1 MKNKIL
7 LLLHLPPPVHG
18 SSMVGELIRKSKLIN
33 NSFNTSYINLLAS
46 KKVNTTG
53 RLDLRKLWGYF
64 VIILKLKTQLMF
76 KRPVLCYFALS
87 TTGFAFIKDAF
98 LVGLIK
104 LFHVPILFHL
114 HNKGVRIY
122 AKKKIFKFLY
132 KFVFKGTSVILLS
145 ERLYDDVS
153 EFVTKAQIHICPN
166 GVPELT
172 ITNKKNKL
180 NKSEPLQLLFLSNLI
195 ESKGVYVL
203 LRALKLLKTRG
214 ILFKCNFIGA
224 VGDIDQATFQSKLST
239 LGLTNEVMFVG
250 PKYGE
255 NKHHFFLN
263 TDIFVFPTYYHNE
276 AFPLVNL
283 EAMQYSLPIISTFEG
298 AIPDVIED
306 GFNGFLVPQKD
317 VVALADK
324 LELLIKSDNLR
335 LKMGASGKQ
344 KYRKEFTLDIFEKT
358 LKSILLNKI

>member
-1 MKNKIL
+1 
-7 LLLHLPPPVHG
+7 
-18 SSMVGELIRKSKLIN
+18 MVGELIRKSKLIN

-53 RLDLRKLWGYF
+53 KLDLRKLWRYF
-64 VIILKLKTQLMF
+64 GIILKLKTQLIF

-87 TTGFAFIKDAF
+87 TTGLAFIKDAF

-114 HNKGVRIY
+114 HNKGVKIY

-132 KFVFKGTSVILLS
+132 KFVFKGTRVILLS

-153 EFVTKAQIHICPN
+153 EFVAKGQTHICPN

-214 ILFKCNFIGA
+214 ILFKCNFIGDS
-224 VGDIDQATFQSKLST
+224 GDINQASFESKLRS
-239 LGLTNEVMFVG
+239 LGLTSEVMFLG

-255 NKHHFFLN
+255 DKHQFFLN
-263 TDIFVFPTYYHNE
+263 SDIFVFPTYYQNE
-276 AFPLVNL
+276 TFGLVNL
-283 EAMQYSLPIISTFEG
+283 EAMQYSLPVVSTFEG
-298 AIPDVIED
+298 GIPDVIED

-317 VVALADK
+317 VKLLADK
-324 LELLIKSDNLR
+324 LEFLIKNDNLR

-344 KYRKEFTLDIFEKT
+344 KFKKEFTSDTFEKT
-358 LKSILLNKI
+358 LNSILLNKV